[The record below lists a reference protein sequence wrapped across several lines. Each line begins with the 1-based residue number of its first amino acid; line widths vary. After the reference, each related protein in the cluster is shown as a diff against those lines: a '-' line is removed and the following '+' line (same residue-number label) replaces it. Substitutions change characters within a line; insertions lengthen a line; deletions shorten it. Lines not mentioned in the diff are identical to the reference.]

1 ADTTPPGT
9 ASPLLAGI
17 IGSVVVLLALL
28 TTSLLAAT
36 LRRYRA
42 RRLTAGRAV
51 SLPSDCADKET
62 ADGISVNGDIT
73 PGEYSSGSLAGGSH
87 LLLPVRGKGGRR
99 SSSSGGM
106 QDFCREF
113 AHLESS
119 AAGTPTPA
127 VVQPERD
134 IEISRN
140 ATLSPGIQEST
151 ATNPA
156 LYSCG
161 YRYIRRGSDFTC
173 NDISNR
179 NEIPQGNEQRHV
191 GFRVDE
197 SLHRQDRAEESG
209 SLDRRSMSSRI
220 NDLRKEIG
228 VNDDVMWGSPGH
240 STGDS
245 QYTFV
250 DSSRV
255 SPYHDHDVVN
265 NLFNSFKLVYRPS
278 AGLTSNYYDSSSTS
292 LVPRASQ
299 NHLESPRVSGTLES
313 PEKLTP
319 TRAPP
324 LARRG
329 GVTAS
334 GCTRRTDESYV

>member
-1 ADTTPPGT
+1 
-9 ASPLLAGI
+9 
-17 IGSVVVLLALL
+17 
-28 TTSLLAAT
+28 
-36 LRRYRA
+36 
-42 RRLTAGRAV
+42 
-51 SLPSDCADKET
+51 
-62 ADGISVNGDIT
+62 
-73 PGEYSSGSLAGGSH
+73 
-87 LLLPVRGKGGRR
+87 
-99 SSSSGGM
+99 M

-119 AAGTPTPA
+119 AAETPTPA

-134 IEISRN
+134 IEIFRN
-140 ATLSPGIQEST
+140 ATLSPGIQDSA

-179 NEIPQGNEQRHV
+179 NEIPQGTEQRRV
-191 GFRVDE
+191 GFRIGE
-197 SLHRQDRAEESG
+197 SLHRQDRTEECG

-220 NDLRKEIG
+220 KDLRKEIG
-228 VNDDVMWGSPGH
+228 INDDVMWKSPGH
-240 STGDS
+240 STGDA
-245 QYTFV
+245 QYAFV

-265 NLFNSFKLVYRPS
+265 NLLNSYKLVNRPS
-278 AGLTSNYYDSSSTS
+278 AGLSSNYYDSSSTS

-299 NHLESPRVSGTLES
+299 NHQESPRVSGALES

-319 TRAPP
+319 TRVPP